1 MDLDP
6 GTVLALATI
15 AFVAAFVYGVT
26 GFGAGLVAIPL
37 ASLFF
42 EMRFVLAV
50 FALLDC
56 VNAVRVSLSRPR
68 AVVRDEAARLVPTCI
83 AGVALGS
90 ALVLALPAWVLMLA
104 LGLFVTAYVLY
115 TVAVRGALPTIG
127 TRWAYAAGLSGGVA
141 SAMFGAGGPPYAIY
155 LSMRPHGK
163 EEMRATL
170 AVTSLVSITTRIVA
184 FGFAGLLDSG
194 AVWTTALAIVPASLL
209 ALWIADRVHEVLS
222 REAVI
227 AAIRALLGIAGISLV
242 VRSLAGA

>member
-1 MDLDP
+1 MDFDL
-6 GTVLALATI
+6 GITLALAAI
-15 AFVAAFVYGVT
+15 AFAAAFVYGVT

-56 VNAVRVSLSRPR
+56 VNAVRVSLSRPK
-68 AVVRDEAARLVPTCI
+68 AIVREEAARLVPTCI
-83 AGVALGS
+83 AGVAIGAL
-90 ALVLALPAWVLMLA
+90 LVLALPAWVLMLA
-104 LGLFVTAYVLY
+104 LGLFVTAYILY
-115 TVAVRGALPTIG
+115 TLTVRGTLPTIG
-127 TRWAYAAGLSGGVA
+127 TRWAYLAGLSGGIA

-170 AVTSLVSITTRIVA
+170 AVTSLVSIAARIVA
-184 FGFAGLLDSG
+184 FGLAGLLDSG
-194 AVWTTALAIVPASLL
+194 AVWRTALAIVPASLL
-209 ALWIADRVHEVLS
+209 ALWLADRVHRVLS

-227 AAIRALLGIAGISLV
+227 AAIRVLLGIAGISLV
-242 VRSLAGA
+242 VRALAIA